1 MLNNVFLKTLRD
13 HRKSFFFWAIG
24 TSALTIL
31 TILFYPMVSDVPE
44 LSEIFDEESA
54 VAMLFAGG
62 FTDMTSPEGFLNS
75 QLFAMLIPLLLIIF
89 SISRCSDAIATEE
102 DRGTLDVLLSYPI
115 SRLRVISEKLM
126 AILLESICLSLV
138 IWLSVVIGATIV
150 KMDLSVTGPL
160 SITVSALL
168 LSITFGTLA
177 LAATAVKGKRGIA
190 VGMSG
195 GIGVLT
201 YFVYALTPL
210 TDSLKHGSKL
220 SPFHYYITADPL
232 TNGLNVTHATVLIL
246 ISIVLCTIALLTFNR
261 RDLAV

>member
-126 AILLESICLSLV
+126 AILQ
-138 IWLSVVIGATIV
+138 
-150 KMDLSVTGPL
+150 
-160 SITVSALL
+160 
-168 LSITFGTLA
+168 
-177 LAATAVKGKRGIA
+177 
-190 VGMSG
+190 
-195 GIGVLT
+195 
-201 YFVYALTPL
+201 
-210 TDSLKHGSKL
+210 
-220 SPFHYYITADPL
+220 
-232 TNGLNVTHATVLIL
+232 
-246 ISIVLCTIALLTFNR
+246 
-261 RDLAV
+261 